1 MFLVV
6 SPLDLH
12 YGFNRP
18 FFARPKSPVP
28 RKKFVH
34 PLLLLSL
41 LLLLLVVVV
50 VLLLLL
56 LLLLLFIIIHFLFS
70 VDKLTHT
77 YNTKYI
83 N

>member
-41 LLLLLVVVV
+41 LLLLL
-50 VLLLLL
+50 
-56 LLLLLFIIIHFLFS
+56 LLLLFIIIHFLFS

>member
-41 LLLLLVVVV
+41 LLLLL
-50 VLLLLL
+50 